1 LAEDKAERLICRN
14 RLLLVQ
20 AAVARA
26 TSRKT
31 IARAR
36 ENIALLRQSQIA
48 LADTLFRLRH
58 PYDTSSTSEEVLF
71 CC

>member
-1 LAEDKAERLICRN
+1 MADDRAERLIRRN

-20 AAVARA
+20 AAMVRA
-26 TSRKT
+26 TSRKIT
-31 IARAR
+31 ARTG

-58 PYDTSSTSEEVLF
+58 PYDTSSTSAEALF